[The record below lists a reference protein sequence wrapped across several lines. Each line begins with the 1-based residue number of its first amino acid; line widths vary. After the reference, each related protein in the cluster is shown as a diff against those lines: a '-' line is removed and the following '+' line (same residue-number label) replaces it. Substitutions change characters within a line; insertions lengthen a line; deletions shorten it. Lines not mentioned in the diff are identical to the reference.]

1 MLLVITDYVIDPF
14 GLGNNKLGVSVTIL
28 LALST
33 TAYAINMRSKAD
45 CLNEAAKQAIH
56 RFENL
61 SQSINIALFEQNIKT
76 QVCWEN
82 ELFTTLFPTLKNQE
96 KNKLNSLLQL
106 IEPKRSNEIL
116 AAIEALNPD
125 DPAITENFTIL
136 SSTEEDTLWLEGRF
150 RKHQKQGESYVSI
163 ALIDKSAEV
172 KTQLALQTT
181 EASLINNKH
190 KLADLD
196 YLLSVTAKRS
206 ASDILSLDLRTEKGR
221 FVYGG
226 KTIGLPYEECS
237 LATLSSTVMPS
248 YRHHFKAL
256 ADGSNYPFELPI
268 LGEGK
273 KTYWWSITPLKTDPK
288 HGTVNLFIREITEE
302 KLANDRILQ
311 ARQDAETAI
320 RKLNVTADTAKIGLL
335 DIDPVTHEFRPSP
348 TLREILDLPHV
359 DKLPVHFLVDSFEGV
374 SVKRLNEVLDSLALF
389 TGPERF
395 ELSMVTGNQR
405 RHFVLHLSS
414 QGLLSSDRKVLGSL
428 LETTEYIQL
437 QEKLS
442 EALNRSQQALNDLE
456 IRYHKEKELFGFISH
471 EIRTPVSA
479 IRMMLADDADHKKEL
494 IETTDALEKL
504 IDGLKAIVERGD
516 VDGELASQDQ
526 STAITDTA
534 NSSISETT
542 PINSATFD
550 LADKQVL
557 LAEDTPT
564 IRMLS
569 AKLIESQGASV
580 AAAEDGEKAL
590 EIALNKEFDLVIT
603 DIFMPNMDGYEL
615 TRALRENGYTGPII
629 GITAATIGEE
639 RDKLVAAGANAAIGK
654 PLTNEKLLDTLAA
667 LYDHTEQIDS

>member
-1 MLLVITDYVIDPF
+1 MLSVITDYVIDPF
-14 GLGNNKLGVSVTIL
+14 RLGNNKLWVSLTIL
-28 LALST
+28 LALGI
-33 TAYAINMRSKAD
+33 TAYALCMRAKAEY
-45 CLNEAAKQAIH
+45 LNKSAKEATR

-61 SQSINIALFEQNIKT
+61 SQNMNIALFEQNLTT
-76 QVCWEN
+76 QLNWEN
-82 ELFTTLFPTLKNQE
+82 ELFTTLFPNLKNQE
-96 KNKLNSLLQL
+96 KDKLTSLLQL

-125 DPAITENFTIL
+125 DPTITENFTV
-136 SSTEEDTLWLEGRF
+136 SSSSEEDTLWLEGRF
-150 RKHQKQGESYVSI
+150 RKLHKQGESYISI

-172 KTQLALQTT
+172 RTQLALQST
-181 EASLINNKH
+181 EASLISNKH

-196 YLLSVTAKRS
+196 YLLSVTAQRS

-237 LATLSSTVMPS
+237 LATLSSAVMPS

-256 ADGSNYPFELPI
+256 TDGSNSPFELPV

-273 KTYWWSITPLKTDPK
+273 KTYWWRITPLKTNPNND
-288 HGTVNLFIREITEE
+288 TVNLFIREITEE
-302 KLANDRILQ
+302 KLANERTLQ

-335 DIDPVTHEFRPSP
+335 DIDPVTQQIRPSP
-348 TLREILDLPHV
+348 TLREMLDLPHV
-359 DKLPVHFLVDSFEGV
+359 DKLPMHFLVDSFEEV
-374 SVKRLNEVLDSLALF
+374 TKHRLNKVLENLSLF

-395 ELSMVTGNQR
+395 NLSMVSNNVR
-405 RHFVLHLSS
+405 RHFVLNLSS

-442 EALNRSQQALNDLE
+442 EALNRSQKALNDLE

-479 IRMMLADDADHKKEL
+479 IRMMLEDNKDHKTEL
-494 IETTDALEKL
+494 LETTDALEKL
-504 IDGLKAIVERGD
+504 IDGLKSIVERGD

-526 STAITDTA
+526 STTDTG
-534 NSSISETT
+534 NGSISNTT
-542 PINSATFD
+542 PINSDTFD

-580 AAAEDGEKAL
+580 AAAKDGEKAL
-590 EIALNKEFDLVIT
+590 EIALNKHFDLVIT

-615 TRALRENGYTGPII
+615 TRSLRENGYTGPII
-629 GITAATIGEE
+629 GVTAATIGEE
-639 RDKLVAAGANAAIGK
+639 RDKLIAAGANAAIGK
-654 PLTNEKLLDTLAA
+654 PLTKEKLLDTLAA

>member
-1 MLLVITDYVIDPF
+1 
-14 GLGNNKLGVSVTIL
+14 
-28 LALST
+28 
-33 TAYAINMRSKAD
+33 MRSKAD
-45 CLNEAAKQAIH
+45 CLNEAAMQATR

-136 SSTEEDTLWLEGRF
+136 SSTEEDSLWLEGRF

-172 KTQLALQTT
+172 RTQLALQST

-256 ADGSNYPFELPI
+256 TDGSSSPFELPV

-273 KTYWWSITPLKTDPK
+273 KTYWWSITPLKTNPNN
-288 HGTVNLFIREITEE
+288 GTVNLFIREITEE
-302 KLANDRILQ
+302 KLANERTLQ

-335 DIDPVTHEFRPSP
+335 DIDPVTQQIRPSP
-348 TLREILDLPHV
+348 TLREMLDLPHV
-359 DKLPVHFLVDSFEGV
+359 DKLPMHFLVDSFEE
-374 SVKRLNEVLDSLALF
+374 VK
-389 TGPERF
+389 T
-395 ELSMVTGNQR
+395 
-405 RHFVLHLSS
+405 
-414 QGLLSSDRKVLGSL
+414 
-428 LETTEYIQL
+428 
-437 QEKLS
+437 
-442 EALNRSQQALNDLE
+442 
-456 IRYHKEKELFGFISH
+456 
-471 EIRTPVSA
+471 
-479 IRMMLADDADHKKEL
+479 
-494 IETTDALEKL
+494 
-504 IDGLKAIVERGD
+504 
-516 VDGELASQDQ
+516 
-526 STAITDTA
+526 
-534 NSSISETT
+534 
-542 PINSATFD
+542 
-550 LADKQVL
+550 
-557 LAEDTPT
+557 
-564 IRMLS
+564 
-569 AKLIESQGASV
+569 
-580 AAAEDGEKAL
+580 
-590 EIALNKEFDLVIT
+590 
-603 DIFMPNMDGYEL
+603 
-615 TRALRENGYTGPII
+615 
-629 GITAATIGEE
+629 
-639 RDKLVAAGANAAIGK
+639 
-654 PLTNEKLLDTLAA
+654 
-667 LYDHTEQIDS
+667 

>member
-1 MLLVITDYVIDPF
+1 MLSVITDYVIDPF
-14 GLGNNKLGVSVTIL
+14 SLGNKNLGVSVTIL

-33 TAYAINMRSKAD
+33 TAYAISMRSKAD
-45 CLNEAAKQAIH
+45 CLNEAATQATL

-76 QVCWEN
+76 QACWEN
-82 ELFTTLFPTLKNQE
+82 ELFTTLFPNLKNQE
-96 KNKLNSLLQL
+96 KDKLNSLLQL

-125 DPAITENFTIL
+125 DPAITENFTV
-136 SSTEEDTLWLEGRF
+136 SSSSEEDSLWLEGRF
-150 RKHQKQGESYVSI
+150 RKLHKQGESYISI

-172 KTQLALQTT
+172 RTQLALQST
-181 EASLINNKH
+181 EASLISNKH

-196 YLLSVTAKRS
+196 YLLSVTAQRS

-237 LATLSSTVMPS
+237 LATLSSAVMPS

-256 ADGSNYPFELPI
+256 TDGSNSPFELPV

-273 KTYWWSITPLKTDPK
+273 KTYWWRITPLKTNSNND
-288 HGTVNLFIREITEE
+288 TVNLFIREITEE
-302 KLANDRILQ
+302 KLANERTLK

-335 DIDPVTHEFRPSP
+335 DIDPVTQQIRPSP
-348 TLREILDLPHV
+348 TLREMLDLPHV
-359 DKLPVHFLVDSFEGV
+359 DKLPMHFLVDSFEEV
-374 SVKRLNEVLDSLALF
+374 SKHRLNEVLQNLSLF

-395 ELSMVTGNQR
+395 ELSMVSNNVR
-405 RHFVLHLSS
+405 RHFVLNLSG

-442 EALNRSQQALNDLE
+442 EALNRSQKALNDLE

-479 IRMMLADDADHKKEL
+479 IRMMLEDNKDHKTEL
-494 IETTDALEKL
+494 LETTDALEKL
-504 IDGLKAIVERGD
+504 IDGLKSIVERGD

-526 STAITDTA
+526 STTDTG
-534 NSSISETT
+534 SISNTT

-590 EIALNKEFDLVIT
+590 EIALNKDFDLVIT

-615 TRALRENGYTGPII
+615 TRSLRENGYTGPII
-629 GITAATIGEE
+629 GVTAATIGEE
-639 RDKLVAAGANAAIGK
+639 RDKLIAAGANAAIGK
-654 PLTNEKLLDTLAA
+654 PLTKEKLLDTLAA